1 MTLQDGPPDLLATV
15 AEVLRELN
23 AEIEAL
29 GASLCADP
37 AVAAGHGRELQAIDL
52 VAQTQSSLAELLT
65 AGCAG
70 CAVERVR
77 IDSLRDRLRLCFPA
91 VHECQH
97 G

>member
-1 MTLQDGPPDLLATV
+1 MTCPDVPRGLMATV

-23 AEIEAL
+23 TEIEAL
-29 GASLCADP
+29 GASLCTDP

-91 VHECQH
+91 AHECKH